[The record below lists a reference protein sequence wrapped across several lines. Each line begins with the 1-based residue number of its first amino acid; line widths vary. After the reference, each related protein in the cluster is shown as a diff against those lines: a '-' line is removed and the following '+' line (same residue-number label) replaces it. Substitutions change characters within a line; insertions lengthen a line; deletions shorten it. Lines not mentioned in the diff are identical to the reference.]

1 MPNPT
6 NCDIQVQVNPVGLT
20 QDNVTT
26 NVILSDSL
34 RDGDDQPPYSSSF
47 HTKVNGSS
55 GITWKPVST
64 DSSTTV
70 KITSIVVT
78 SSMDVFQPDPSGP
91 SIQGW
96 WTARVKPNPS
106 QSAILSEY
114 AIFFQLNN
122 QGTTYRLD
130 PKMEVNPN
138 T

>member
-34 RDGDDQPPYSSSF
+34 RDGDDRPSNSSTF

-55 GITWKPVST
+55 GITWNPVSLDPSITINIT
-64 DSSTTV
+64 D
-70 KITSIVVT
+70 IRVT
-78 SSMDVFQPDPSGP
+78 SDTDVFQPDPSAPNGL
-91 SIQGW
+91 

-106 QSAILSEY
+106 QSPILSEY
-114 AIFFQLNN
+114 TIYFQLNN
-122 QGTTYRLD
+122 QGTIYHLD

>member
-20 QDNVTT
+20 QDNVIT

-34 RDGDDQPPYSSSF
+34 RDGDDQPSNSSTF
-47 HTKVNGSS
+47 HTKVSGST
-55 GITWKPVST
+55 GITWNPVSLDPLITINIT
-64 DSSTTV
+64 D
-70 KITSIVVT
+70 IRVT
-78 SSMDVFQPDPSGP
+78 SDVDVFQPDPSAP
-91 SIQGW
+91 NGW

-114 AIFFQLNN
+114 AIYFQLNN
-122 QGTTYRLD
+122 QGTIYRLD